1 MKFTGIKTGWI
12 GTMAGGLLMA
22 FGALAASQAANY
34 PTRNITAVIPFGAG
48 GGTDTVARAIIHLA
62 EKELGKSIVVQNKPG
77 ATGAVAT
84 QFVAAQPADGYTLL
98 AAAENQ
104 NLYRTT
110 GLSKLSFHD
119 FEPII
124 LLADAYPVV
133 VAHPDAKW
141 NTISEVLDAIDKA
154 PKSIKVMNT
163 GPVGISGVV
172 TAMLGKDF
180 TLVPY
185 KGSGAGLAGLL
196 GGHVDLGIVSI
207 AAAKQYVETKKLK
220 VLAVISDKRLDSLP
234 DWPALGEARPEYKKF
249 LPWGPYYGIYV
260 VKGTPQPV
268 IAKLKDAF
276 QAAWASDEYQ
286 KFLKDGSIFPLGLT
300 GEKAIAYQNR
310 WESLTNWLLHG
321 AGAASDPSQ
330 FNIPKP

>member
-1 MKFTGIKTGWI
+1 MKFKESF
-12 GTMAGGLLMA
+12 ANLLVAAASGLLVA
-22 FGALAASQAANY
+22 FGTVVPGFAADY
-34 PTRNITAVIPFGAG
+34 PERDLRAVIPFGAG
-48 GGTDTVARAIIHLA
+48 GGTDTVARAFIHLA
-62 EKELGKSIVVQNKPG
+62 EKELGRSIVVQNKPG

-84 QFVAAQPADGYTLL
+84 LFVHQQAADGYTLL
-98 AAAENQ
+98 VAAENQ

-110 GLSKLSFHD
+110 GLSELSFHD

-141 NTISEVLDAIDKA
+141 NSISEVLDEIDKN

-172 TAMLGKDF
+172 TAMLGKEF
-180 TLVPY
+180 TLVPF

-196 GGHVDLGIVSI
+196 GGHVDIGIVSI

-220 VLAVISDKRLDSLP
+220 VLSVISDKRLEGLP
-234 DWPALGEARPEYKKF
+234 DWPALGEERPEYKKF
-249 LPWGPYYGIYV
+249 LPWGPYYGVYV

-268 IAKLKDAF
+268 VAKLQDAF
-276 QAAWASDEYQ
+276 QKAWASDEYQ
-286 KFLKDGSIFPLGLT
+286 KFLKDGSIFPLGLS
-300 GEKAIAYQNR
+300 GDKAIAYQNR

-321 AGAASDPSQ
+321 AGAASDPSK
-330 FNIPKP
+330 FGIPRI